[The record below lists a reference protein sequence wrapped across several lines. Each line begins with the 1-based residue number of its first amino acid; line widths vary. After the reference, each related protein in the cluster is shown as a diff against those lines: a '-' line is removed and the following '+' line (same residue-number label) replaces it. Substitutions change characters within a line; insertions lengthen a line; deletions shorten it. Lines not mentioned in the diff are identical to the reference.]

1 MVTHIRDQERDPRH
15 KLARPLDNRRAA
27 VGEHALC
34 QHSPSHAASAPGHA
48 AAALRQPPAGALG
61 EGRRLASAALA
72 AGGSASTRALTPT
85 SLHAGRPHGGSRL
98 LRAVHGRAQNPRAI
112 QARTRLTRE
121 RAAIASGD
129 NRPGRRLPASDLF
142 DIAEQVLTTPSG
154 DRHPSPTATP
164 FSGLTADMEPDVKG
178 LRAVAL
184 SSAGV
189 GWRASRGSDG
199 GSD

>member
-1 MVTHIRDQERDPRH
+1 VIHGTSSPGRSITV
-15 KLARPLDNRRAA
+15 ARPSESTLSVNTHHRMRRA
-27 VGEHALC
+27 
-34 QHSPSHAASAPGHA
+34 PPGHA

-164 FSGLTADMEPDVKG
+164 FSGLTASRRTT
-178 LRAVAL
+178 LRASSRRHCAL
-184 SSAGV
+184 RCRG
-189 GWRASRGSDG
+189 RAPAPQRRRVIRGEPSPG
-199 GSD
+199 EPA